1 MTDNREHTNGVPAER
16 EVTRQGVL
24 RRALQWYWGQRDS
37 VEQGEPVKR
46 TLVAAA
52 LLALG
57 VAGSEAY
64 GYVRDQFRDPDAY
77 LVQMKQDQDAAFK
90 KLQGSLDALGSSVE
104 GNGRQALS
112 QVRSAV
118 SEMKSANAGLMAQLA
133 LAKQEN
139 VRLSQVAGQQA
150 GVSGGYDII
159 LSENTGLALD
169 ASSVLGVQSV
179 SSNGARVSVSAAG
192 AGDQRKFLESGESIT
207 YRSAAGRECR
217 VSLLSVS
224 GGESASFKTSCG

>member
-1 MTDNREHTNGVPAER
+1 MADNENSPALAPAAAAR
-16 EVTRQGVL
+16 PGML

-37 VEQGEPVKR
+37 AEHGEPVKR
-46 TLVAAA
+46 TLVALV

-57 VAGSEAY
+57 VGGSEAY
-64 GYVRDQFRDPDAY
+64 GYVRDKFRDPDAY
-77 LVQMKQDQDAAFK
+77 LVQMKQEQDAAFK

-159 LSENTGLALD
+159 LSQNTGLALD
-169 ASSVLGVQSV
+169 ASSVLGVRGV
-179 SSNGARVSVSAAG
+179 SSGGAYVTVSAAG
-192 AGDQRKFLESGESIT
+192 AGDQRKFLQSGESIT
-207 YRSAAGRECR
+207 YRGAAGRECR
-217 VSLLSVS
+217 ISLLSVS